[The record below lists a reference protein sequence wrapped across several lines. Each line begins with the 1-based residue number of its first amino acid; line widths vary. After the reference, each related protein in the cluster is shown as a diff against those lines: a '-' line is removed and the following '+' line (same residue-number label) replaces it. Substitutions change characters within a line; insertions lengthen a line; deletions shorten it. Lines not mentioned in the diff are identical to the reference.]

1 MKPLTAEQAIESLEK
16 NIAGY
21 KDQVERQKMALRLA
35 NNRDFKKL
43 ILDEFCVQEC
53 ARYAQASGDPML
65 NAEQRADSLGMAQA
79 AGHLRRWL
87 SVLNQMGNTALG
99 QIEANELELE
109 RVRAGEGF
117 EEEYEAGYEE

>member
-1 MKPLTAEQAIESLEK
+1 
-16 NIAGY
+16 
-21 KDQVERQKMALRLA
+21 
-35 NNRDFKKL
+35 
-43 ILDEFCVQEC
+43 
-53 ARYAQASGDPML
+53 
-65 NAEQRADSLGMAQA
+65 MAQA

-117 EEEYEAGYEE
+117 EEDENGYGE